1 MILYLLPLQ
10 MVTTD
15 QEDNGTF
22 WKKKKTSENYQ
33 LLTLIIKIKKYK
45 TFIIPQQSALSL
57 KNVATNPIMEAT
69 LASFIT
75 DLLIYDFNNPQTF
88 CFHNYK
94 PFLTHRDNIIKQT

>member
-15 QEDNGTF
+15 QEEP
-22 WKKKKTSENYQ
+22 SENYQ

-45 TFIIPQQSALSL
+45 TFIILQQSALSV
-57 KNVATNPIMEAT
+57 KDVATSPIMEAT
-69 LASFIT
+69 LASFIP
-75 DLLIYDFNNPQTF
+75 DLLIYDVNNPQTF

-94 PFLTHRDNIIKQT
+94 PFLTQTL